1 MNLDLDPQGNPAWGG
16 RALDL
21 PPKERAVLA
30 LLIKRR
36 ARVVSKQEF
45 ADAAWGA
52 RGMSDESLARC
63 ISRIR
68 ASLADAT
75 GVRIESVY
83 GEGYRLHDE
92 LPRPAAHAR
101 IAGAAQAP
109 PQAVEAFLHAR
120 QLAQKRTP
128 AAMGRAL
135 ELLRELVRQHP
146 RYAAAR
152 IALAEAIAGAAG
164 WGLRSGADDI
174 EDALRQLEEAQ
185 ALDPA
190 SPGLATARAYLLDCA
205 WRYDEA
211 RSAWAAALPQALAD
225 PEALFLHGRFLLVTG
240 DAPAA
245 VGSLREAVRLHPHSA
260 LLRVTLAR
268 ALAHAGDPEAAIAQA
283 QQACDEHP
291 DSEIAA
297 IYRLGLLAYARPSPQ
312 VAKALW
318 TMAQQ
323 RDAPPL
329 ALSIYAYALAR
340 CGAACEALA
349 VIDSVLDCERTSPCV
364 GVLYAPALLALGHKR
379 RALALL
385 ESGEKSRCGVLPMA
399 LRDPANA
406 ALARD
411 PALGQLMERVF
422 GPIVPG
428 T

>member
-1 MNLDLDPQGNPAWGG
+1 MNLDLDPQGYPALGG

-21 PPKERAVLA
+21 PRKERAVLA
-30 LLIKRR
+30 LLIRRR
-36 ARVVSKQEF
+36 AQVVSKQDF

-52 RGMSDESLARC
+52 RAMSDESLARC

-68 ASLADAT
+68 ACLSGTTSA
-75 GVRIESVY
+75 RIESVY

-92 LPRPAAHAR
+92 LPRPGAHAR

-128 AAMGRAL
+128 AAMVRAL

-146 RYAAAR
+146 RYPAAR
-152 IALAEAIAGAAG
+152 IALAEAIAGASG
-164 WGLRSGADDI
+164 WGLRNGADDI
-174 EDALRQLEEAQ
+174 EDALSQLDEAE

-190 SPGLATARAYLLDCA
+190 CPGLATARAYLLDCA
-205 WRYDEA
+205 WRFDEA
-211 RSAWAAALPQALAD
+211 RSAWQAALPQSSHD

-240 DAPAA
+240 DAQAA
-245 VGSLREAVRLHPHSA
+245 VGRLREAVGLHPHSA
-260 LLRVTLAR
+260 LLRITLAR
-268 ALAHAGDPEAAIAQA
+268 ALAHAGDPEAAIGEA

-312 VAKALW
+312 VAEALW
-318 TMAQQ
+318 GMAQQ

-329 ALSIYAYALAR
+329 ALSIYSYALAR
-340 CGAACEALA
+340 SGAAAEAEA
-349 VIDSVLDCERTSPCV
+349 VVDAVLHCQRISPCV
-364 GVLYAPALLALGHKR
+364 GVLHAAALVALGHHR

-385 ESGEKSRCGVLPMA
+385 ESAEKSHCGVLPMA
-399 LRDPANA
+399 LRDPGNA
-406 ALARD
+406 ALARE
-411 PALGQLMERVF
+411 PEFRQLMERIF
-422 GPIVPG
+422 GPTARPA
-428 T
+428 